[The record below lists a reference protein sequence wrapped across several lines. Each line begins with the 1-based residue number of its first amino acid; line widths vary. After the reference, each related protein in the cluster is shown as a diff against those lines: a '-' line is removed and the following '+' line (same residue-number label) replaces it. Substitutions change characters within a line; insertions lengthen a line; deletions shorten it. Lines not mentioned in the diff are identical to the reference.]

1 MGNVVS
7 FNSPRLEGASTLA
20 VDNQYAFET
29 SYAFDPKGSNAF
41 GVPATITFGGMV
53 DLKV

>member
-20 VDNQYAFET
+20 ADNQYAFET

-41 GVPATITFGGMV
+41 GVPATITFGGMAHSEI
-53 DLKV
+53 